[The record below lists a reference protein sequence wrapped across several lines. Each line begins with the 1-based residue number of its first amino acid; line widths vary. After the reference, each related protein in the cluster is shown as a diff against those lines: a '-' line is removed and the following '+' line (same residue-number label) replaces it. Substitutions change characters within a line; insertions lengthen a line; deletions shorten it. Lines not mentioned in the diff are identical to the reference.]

1 MLAARSHERRT
12 PHRSRLIYGPE
23 WVSPYT
29 VRRAALRRVTRSEP
43 TEFRSSRGVTLLGGP
58 DDRAGDGSL
67 ADVVDLTARRA
78 ERAAGAAAAV
88 AAHPSNWQP
97 A

>member
-1 MLAARSHERRT
+1 MPAARSHEHR
-12 PHRSRLIYGPE
+12 PSHRSRLLYGRD

-43 TEFRSSRGVTLLGGP
+43 TEFRSSRGVTLLGVP
-58 DDRAGDGSL
+58 DDGVSSRSA
-67 ADVVDLTARRA
+67 ANVVDLTARRA
-78 ERAAGAAAAV
+78 ERAAAAARAV

>member
-1 MLAARSHERRT
+1 
-12 PHRSRLIYGPE
+12 
-23 WVSPYT
+23 VSPYT

-58 DDRAGDGSL
+58 MDGPV

-78 ERAAGAAAAV
+78 ERAAGAAKAAAV
-88 AAHPSNWQP
+88 HPSNWQP